1 MQRVQPKSKALV
13 LILTILSFVLVAC
26 STSQAQ
32 PARITKIAVINYLVA
47 FDPAIEAFKAGLKE
61 AGLVEGTSVVYLYN
75 GVIANDNKVIDAEI
89 EKLLGQN
96 PDLFLTVGSASAAR
110 IKDPLQKANKPGV
123 FMVVTQPDKLGIV
136 KDLLKPGGK
145 VTGVFTGGPA
155 TTKGLEWLVT
165 VSQGIKRVHIYYRK
179 GDVAAP
185 TQFEALQ
192 ATANKLK
199 VELVLHEAT
208 TPEEVI
214 AALPSLTRG
223 TDAILQIP
231 LPILSGPQQFA
242 YLQQARE
249 MGIPVGSTTAGGTGA
264 GLLTGLTF
272 DNTQLGKQT
281 ARLALQIINGADPGT
296 LPIEPAQFAVDV
308 NTETA
313 KVLGLTIP
321 DSMLQQANTVTRA
334 INTPVPPTAQPTAQA
349 TSAR

>member
-1 MQRVQPKSKALV
+1 MRTRHSRLKPLLLMVI
-13 LILTILSFVLVAC
+13 ILGFVLAAC
-26 STSQAQ
+26 TTPQAQ
-32 PARITKIAVINYLVA
+32 PARTTKIAVINYLPA
-47 FDPAIEAFKAGLKE
+47 FDPAIESFKAGLKE
-61 AGLVEGTSVVYLYN
+61 AGLVDGASVVYLYN
-75 GVIANDNKVIDAEI
+75 GAIANDTKVIDAEI
-89 EKLLGQN
+89 QKLLDQK
-96 PDLFLTVGSASAAR
+96 PDLFLTVGSAAASR

-185 TQFEALQ
+185 TQFDGLQ
-192 ATANKLK
+192 ATADKLK
-199 VELVLHEAT
+199 VELVLHESVSAD
-208 TPEEVI
+208 EVI

-231 LPILSGPQQFA
+231 LPFLTPPQQFA

-249 MGIPVGSTTAGGTGA
+249 MGIPVGSTTAGGTA
-264 GLLTGLTF
+264 SGLLTGLLF

-296 LPIEPAQFAVDV
+296 LPIEPAQFGVDV

-321 DSMLQQANTVTRA
+321 DSMLQQANTVTRT
-334 INTPVPPTAQPTAQA
+334 ISTPQPPAQPTAQA